1 MNNLLRKGCST
12 FTLFRNLSSSQPL
25 HDAVKTN
32 LHDAVKTNVS
42 TQLKGMLNSPKLE
55 FLMEAHS
62 GISAKIAEET
72 GE

>member
-1 MNNLLRKGCST
+1 
-12 FTLFRNLSSSQPL
+12 
-25 HDAVKTN
+25 

>member
-12 FTLFRNLSSSQPL
+12 FTLFRNLSSSQP
-25 HDAVKTN
+25 